1 MAFSWQSIL
10 SYVISKHFHSVTGV
24 KIEVGYKKGCIAGWH
39 LISQHG
45 TKSRAAPSYFSANL
59 QGKNPGAL
67 RNAQRLLLKDSVAFC
82 VIFDIE
88 LMNFL
93 LICNAHLL
101 LALCSAPSSRHAAL
115 CRKPSQDLP
124 ELQTFW
130 SHLPQKSAFLAS
142 GLLISSRCCQI
153 WTRQCSPWQA
163 NDAQVCFWDCFSW
176 WILCARSDW
185 GYLKG
190 HSDKECLGKSHPWI
204 PRTSESSF
212 GGSPANPAKMVFKW
226 SCKWKMNIQME
237 GYFSNYLSGKAQD
250 LEVTCLATPVLGRSP
265 PKETAIWNFQQIAK
279 DFSRAAARKEKPAQ
293 TNVVLQSTKAITGA
307 AGCCDHVCCCCLV
320 LAVPRPG
327 LASQWVPPCDDFLLD
342 TIGTIADLSVGAEGS
357 LLPAKTW
364 KADFLN
370 LV

>member
-1 MAFSWQSIL
+1 M
-10 SYVISKHFHSVTGV
+10 
-24 KIEVGYKKGCIAGWH
+24 GYKKGCIAGWH

-88 LMNFL
+88 LMNIL

-142 GLLISSRCCQI
+142 ALLISSRCCQI

-163 NDAQVCFWDCFSW
+163 NEAQVCFRDCFSW

-212 GGSPANPAKMVFKW
+212 GGSPANPAKIVFKW
-226 SCKWKMNIQME
+226 SCKWKMNIPME
-237 GYFSNYLSGKAQD
+237 DYFSSFCQGKPRTWRLPAWQPLSWDAALQRKLLSETSSKLPKIS
-250 LEVTCLATPVLGRSP
+250 LE
-265 PKETAIWNFQQIAK
+265 
-279 DFSRAAARKEKPAQ
+279 
-293 TNVVLQSTKAITGA
+293 
-307 AGCCDHVCCCCLV
+307 
-320 LAVPRPG
+320 
-327 LASQWVPPCDDFLLD
+327 
-342 TIGTIADLSVGAEGS
+342 
-357 LLPAKTW
+357 LLPEKRNQHRPMW
-364 KADFLN
+364 FCNQPKQ
-370 LV
+370 

>member
-1 MAFSWQSIL
+1 M
-10 SYVISKHFHSVTGV
+10 
-24 KIEVGYKKGCIAGWH
+24 GYKKGCIAGWH

-142 GLLISSRCCQI
+142 ALLISSRCCQI
-153 WTRQCSPWQA
+153 WTSQCSPWQA

-190 HSDKECLGKSHPWI
+190 HSDKECLGKSHPLDPLYFWKQFWWKSSKPCKNGFSNEIANGRWI
-204 PRTSESSF
+204 FKWKAISATICQGKPRTWRLPAWQPLSWDAALQRKLLSETSSKLPKI
-212 GGSPANPAKMVFKW
+212 S
-226 SCKWKMNIQME
+226 
-237 GYFSNYLSGKAQD
+237 
-250 LEVTCLATPVLGRSP
+250 LE
-265 PKETAIWNFQQIAK
+265 
-279 DFSRAAARKEKPAQ
+279 
-293 TNVVLQSTKAITGA
+293 
-307 AGCCDHVCCCCLV
+307 
-320 LAVPRPG
+320 
-327 LASQWVPPCDDFLLD
+327 
-342 TIGTIADLSVGAEGS
+342 
-357 LLPAKTW
+357 LLPEKRNQHRPMW
-364 KADFLN
+364 FCNQPKQ
-370 LV
+370 

>member
-1 MAFSWQSIL
+1 MMPRCAFGIVFHDGSFVPAL
-10 SYVISKHFHSVTGV
+10 TEGTLKATVIRSAWEKVTLGSPV
-24 KIEVGYKKGCIAGWH
+24 
-39 LISQHG
+39 
-45 TKSRAAPSYFSANL
+45 
-59 QGKNPGAL
+59 
-67 RNAQRLLLKDSVAFC
+67 LLKAVL
-82 VIFDIE
+82 VE
-88 LMNFL
+88 V
-93 LICNAHLL
+93 
-101 LALCSAPSSRHAAL
+101 
-115 CRKPSQDLP
+115 QQT
-124 ELQTFW
+124 LQKW
-130 SHLPQKSAFLAS
+130 
-142 GLLISSRCCQI
+142 
-153 WTRQCSPWQA
+153 
-163 NDAQVCFWDCFSW
+163 
-176 WILCARSDW
+176 
-185 GYLKG
+185 
-190 HSDKECLGKSHPWI
+190 
-204 PRTSESSF
+204 
-212 GGSPANPAKMVFKW
+212 VFKW
-226 SCKWKMNIQME
+226 NCKWKMNIQME

-250 LEVTCLATPVLGRSP
+250 LEVTCLATPVLGCSP

>member
-130 SHLPQKSAFLAS
+130 SHLPQKSAF
-142 GLLISSRCCQI
+142 
-153 WTRQCSPWQA
+153 
-163 NDAQVCFWDCFSW
+163 FS
-176 WILCARSDW
+176 
-185 GYLKG
+185 
-190 HSDKECLGKSHPWI
+190 
-204 PRTSESSF
+204 
-212 GGSPANPAKMVFKW
+212 
-226 SCKWKMNIQME
+226 
-237 GYFSNYLSGKAQD
+237 FSVAD
-250 LEVTCLATPVLGRSP
+250 
-265 PKETAIWNFQQIAK
+265 FQQMLSNMDKAM
-279 DFSRAAARKEKPAQ
+279 FPLAGQWGPG
-293 TNVVLQSTKAITGA
+293 VLMGLFFMMDPL
-307 AGCCDHVCCCCLV
+307 CPLR
-320 LAVPRPG
+320 LRVP
-327 LASQWVPPCDDFLLD
+327 
-342 TIGTIADLSVGAEGS
+342 
-357 LLPAKTW
+357 
-364 KADFLN
+364 
-370 LV
+370 